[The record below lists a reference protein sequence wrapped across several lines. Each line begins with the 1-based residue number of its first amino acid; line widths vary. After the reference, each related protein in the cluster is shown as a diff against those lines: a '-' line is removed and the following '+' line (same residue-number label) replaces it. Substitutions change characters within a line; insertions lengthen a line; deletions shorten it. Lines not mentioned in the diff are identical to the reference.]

1 MTQEPPYKPSEL
13 PDDVVAARKRAADDE
28 AVVGPAL
35 RPELD
40 QAVTAA
46 RIVLDALAEYHASVA
61 DRTDLDPSQDPGS
74 RSLALWESM
83 AAAIGLARAFVD
95 LVDLGYDAQTL
106 PLYRALHEILGVV
119 SVLDDTHETKFLA
132 DWLSDAEVRQKEVRA
147 AETRNA
153 ERMREQLGL
162 DDLGDPGNAM
172 RALYGPLSDVSHG
185 RRSAV
190 RTYVSPELRAAV
202 TGPHPS
208 SRQRLATHETGLALV
223 RQVVLVVGGALA
235 TLYGGTFY
243 TDRIQ
248 PLDGGVEAAAARLA
262 RIRKELER

>member
-1 MTQEPPYKPSEL
+1 M
-13 PDDVVAARKRAADDE
+13 
-28 AVVGPAL
+28 
-35 RPELD
+35 
-40 QAVTAA
+40 
-46 RIVLDALAEYHASVA
+46 LDALAEYHAGVA
-61 DRTDLDPSQDPGS
+61 DRTDLDLSQDFGS
-74 RSLALWESM
+74 RSLALWEST
-83 AAAIGLARAFVD
+83 APAIGLARAFVD

-106 PLYRALHEILGVV
+106 PLYRALHEILGAV

-153 ERMREQLGL
+153 EPMREQLGL

-190 RTYVSPELRAAV
+190 MAYVSPELRAAV
-202 TGPHPS
+202 TGPHLS

-223 RQVVLVVGGALA
+223 RQVCWSSAERLQRSTAGPSTPIASSRSTVVS
-235 TLYGGTFY
+235 
-243 TDRIQ
+243 R
-248 PLDGGVEAAAARLA
+248 RLA
-262 RIRKELER
+262 RIRNELERCGCTAPRLRGKDVPSLFSPDFS